1 MLHGVAL
8 AVPWTAGV
16 ATLDADLSLL
26 QPIGAVD
33 GPYDGAVL
41 GMVFSDSDGAALL
54 GLDVDGSG
62 SVDHLNL
69 GSTDFRAGR
78 LSVGNAHGSEL
89 RDLDIPLV
97 MQFYA
102 GPGQGFVTHSPD
114 DCSPIAAVVS
124 SDANTA
130 DPLLVADTC
139 IVDQLGASGPHAC
152 APGTAGSQYS
162 ATPTAGVYALS
173 LKSPCAGKTGG
184 LRVSTDAPA
193 WAEFDWTGVGA
204 TDPAGIATFGIYNRE
219 TELIYQR
226 EIR

>member
-69 GSTDFRAGR
+69 GSTD
-78 LSVGNAHGSEL
+78 
-89 RDLDIPLV
+89 
-97 MQFYA
+97 
-102 GPGQGFVTHSPD
+102 
-114 DCSPIAAVVS
+114 
-124 SDANTA
+124 
-130 DPLLVADTC
+130 
-139 IVDQLGASGPHAC
+139 
-152 APGTAGSQYS
+152 
-162 ATPTAGVYALS
+162 
-173 LKSPCAGKTGG
+173 
-184 LRVSTDAPA
+184 
-193 WAEFDWTGVGA
+193 
-204 TDPAGIATFGIYNRE
+204 PAGIATFGIYNRE
-219 TELIYQR
+219 TELIHQR

>member
-124 SDANTA
+124 SDADTA
-130 DPLLVADTC
+130 
-139 IVDQLGASGPHAC
+139 
-152 APGTAGSQYS
+152 
-162 ATPTAGVYALS
+162 
-173 LKSPCAGKTGG
+173 
-184 LRVSTDAPA
+184 
-193 WAEFDWTGVGA
+193 
-204 TDPAGIATFGIYNRE
+204 DPAGIATFGIYNRE
-219 TELIYQR
+219 TELIHQR